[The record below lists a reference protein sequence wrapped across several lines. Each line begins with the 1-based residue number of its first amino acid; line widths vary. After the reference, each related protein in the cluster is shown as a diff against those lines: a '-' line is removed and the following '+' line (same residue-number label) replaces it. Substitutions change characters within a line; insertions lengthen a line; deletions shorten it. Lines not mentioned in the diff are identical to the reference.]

1 MTDSMRKALTE
12 TERRREKQLA
22 YNKEHG
28 ITPRGVKK
36 EIRDIIDGVYRG
48 PDVSTPA
55 TPDTSTDYQAMDEK
69 AVSEKLRELEA
80 RMMEFARNLDFEKAA
95 KVREQI
101 HQLRREVF
109 GASVDWC
116 FGDFVTIV

>member
-1 MTDSMRKALTE
+1 MTDSMKKVLTE

-36 EIRDIIDGVYRG
+36 EIRDIIDGVYCG
-48 PDVSTPA
+48 PNVSTPA

-101 HQLRREVF
+101 HQLRRVMF
-109 GASVDWC
+109 GASVDC
-116 FGDFVTIV
+116 NVLAIL

>member
-1 MTDSMRKALTE
+1 M
-12 TERRREKQLA
+12 
-22 YNKEHG
+22 
-28 ITPRGVKK
+28 TPRGIK
-36 EIRDIIDGVYRG
+36 EIHDAIIDSIRG

-109 GASVDWC
+109 GAWTDVLA
-116 FGDFVTIV
+116 IL

>member
-1 MTDSMRKALTE
+1 
-12 TERRREKQLA
+12 
-22 YNKEHG
+22 
-28 ITPRGVKK
+28 
-36 EIRDIIDGVYRG
+36 
-48 PDVSTPA
+48 
-55 TPDTSTDYQAMDEK
+55 MDEK

-109 GASVDWC
+109 GASVD
-116 FGDFVTIV
+116 